1 MSLLKKKEKNTSKW
15 ARKSKENSKKDY
27 RKTKKKFKDLLN
39 ENLQNDSEFK
49 AEYKKSRALFEIK
62 KALISARI
70 EAGLSQAKI
79 ASIMKVSQ
87 SSVARFESCEFGDFK
102 FSTFEKYLHACGKDF
117 TIALK

>member
-1 MSLLKKKEKNTSKW
+1 M
-15 ARKSKENSKKDY
+15 
-27 RKTKKKFKDLLN
+27 KKFKDLLN

-117 TIALK
+117 AITLK